1 VKTFVVFVSGGVV
14 QNVWT
19 DVEEASVEVVDSDNL
34 EADGKWREER
44 EKILDEATA
53 GLSCVF

>member
-1 VKTFVVFVSGGVV
+1 VKKFVVFVSGGVV

-19 DVEEASVEVVDSDNL
+19 DVENASVDVVDFDNL
-34 EADGKWREER
+34 EAEGKWREER

-53 GLSCVF
+53 GLRCVF